1 MSRQLLTSNGV
12 PGLTQLLASSLSLA
26 FLALAPTV
34 AVAQTEAESPS
45 SDSTESPTSS
55 DAERPRFTCEF
66 RQGQYTVMYHPESQP
81 EQSYPWAVP
90 SELGGGWTP
99 ERRCN
104 EIARRLEFYRPDGLV
119 ELGTGRENNYDIVC
133 VTTEADPRCRIVFTV
148 PPGQDPQRTR
158 NLVFDNIVQADSG
171 ESTQP
176 VNALVGN
183 PDDARFLEEI
193 LGEDILGGDRPS
205 NSQQRRDR
213 VNLKPFLDSNDGG
226 TGELLDRSSSDAPRL
241 DPENFR

>member
-1 MSRQLLTSNGV
+1 MSRKLLTLNGV
-12 PGLTQLLASSLSLA
+12 PWLTQLLASSLSLA

-34 AVAQTEAESPS
+34 TVAQTEAESPN
-45 SDSTESPTSS
+45 SDSTDSPASS
-55 DAERPRFTCEF
+55 DPERPRFTCEF

-183 PDDARFLEEI
+183 PDNARFLEEI

-205 NSQQRRDR
+205 HSQSRRDR
-213 VNLKPFLDSNDGG
+213 VNLKPFLDRNDGG
-226 TGELLDRSSSDAPRL
+226 TGELLDRPSSDAPRL